1 MTKSLTLA
9 QAISTAV
16 EALTQANRKDA
27 VDANLFLQFDMPSG
41 RNAYL
46 RYTRRKQ
53 AIEVLQ
59 NLLVRTPKPDL
70 HQSKTKVIQ

>member
-1 MTKSLTLA
+1 MIKSLTLA

-53 AIEVLQ
+53 AIEILQ
-59 NLLVRTPKPDL
+59 SLTAREP
-70 HQSKTKVIQ
+70 KTKVIQ